1 MTEILKINPQK
12 PELSLIQKAA
22 QVIRAG
28 GLVAFPTETVYGLG
42 GNTFD
47 PQAVQRIFLAKG
59 RPANDPLIVHILN
72 ETWLEKVTTSFPPK
86 TEVLV
91 HRFWPGP
98 LTLIFPRNPAIPP
111 NVTAGGN
118 SVAVRAPSHPV
129 AQALLNAAGLPIAA
143 PSANRFGHTSPTQ
156 AAHVYADLAGRID
169 LILDGGECP
178 IGLEST
184 VLDLTKEP
192 PVILRPGG
200 IPREEI
206 ERVIGTV
213 HLGDKDQNGVK
224 KDCLPSPGMLDRH
237 YSPHSTLVLIE
248 NISGS
253 RENAIQKII
262 EYLRLVQKDV
272 QKRIGILTVDEE
284 AHYFNVYQELE
295 IISLGSLENLDQVGR
310 NLFAGMRTLEQA
322 GVDLILTTDYG
333 EKGLGLAIRDR
344 LRRAASQIIP
354 A

>member
-1 MTEILKINPQK
+1 MTEILKINPKK
-12 PELSLIQKAA
+12 PDLSLIRKAA
-22 QVIRAG
+22 EVIRSG

-42 GNTFD
+42 GNALD
-47 PQAVQRIFLAKG
+47 AQAVQRIFLAKG

-72 ETWLEKVTTSFPPK
+72 KSWLDRVTTTLPPN
-86 TEVLV
+86 TELLV
-91 HRFWPGP
+91 HHFWPGP

-118 SVAVRAPSHPV
+118 SVAVRAPSHPI
-129 AQALLNAAGLPIAA
+129 AQALLAVAELPIAA

-156 AAHVYADLAGRID
+156 ASHVFADLAGRID

-184 VLDLTKEP
+184 VLDLTKDP

-206 ERVIGTV
+206 EQLIGKV
-213 HLGDKDQNGVK
+213 NLAAKNKSGDTEGY
-224 KDCLPSPGMLDRH
+224 LASPGMLDRH
-237 YSPHSTLVLIE
+237 YSPHSTLILIE
-248 NISGS
+248 NVSGN
-253 RENAIQKII
+253 RENAIKKII
-262 EYLRLVQKDV
+262 EYLGQVQKED

-284 AHYFNVYQELE
+284 AFFFNAYPQIE
-295 IISLGSLENLDQVGR
+295 IISLGSRENLDQIGR

-322 GVDLILTTDYG
+322 GVDIILTTDFG

>member
-12 PELSLIQKAA
+12 PELSLVQKAA
-22 QVIRAG
+22 EVIRSG

-42 GNTFD
+42 GNALD

-72 ETWLEKVTTSFPPK
+72 ETWLEKVTTSLPPK
-86 TEVLV
+86 SEVLV

-98 LTLIFPRNPAIPP
+98 LTLIFPRNSAIPP

-129 AQALLNAAGLPIAA
+129 AQALLAAADLPIAA

-156 AAHVYADLAGRID
+156 AAHVFADLAGRID

-184 VLDLTKEP
+184 VLDLTKDP
-192 PVILRPGG
+192 PEILRPGG

-206 ERVIGTV
+206 EQVIGKVNLAAKNKSSETEAS
-213 HLGDKDQNGVK
+213 
-224 KDCLPSPGMLDRH
+224 PASPGMLDRH
-237 YSPHSTLVLIE
+237 YSPHSTLILFE
-248 NISGS
+248 NVSGN
-253 RENAIQKII
+253 RENAMKKII
-262 EYLRLVQKDV
+262 EYLQRAKKDA
-272 QKRIGILTVDEE
+272 QKRIGVLTVDEE
-284 AHYFNVYQELE
+284 AHYFNAYQELE

-322 GVDLILTTDYG
+322 GVDLILTTDFG